1 MDDVYAFIEAEEHP
15 RCRAP
20 WAAAEGCPVVVFGLL
35 GARAGDGRRNCIGEE
50 FAWTELLII
59 LATVL
64 QRWRLT
70 LASAPPRPQAIVTV
84 QPDKLSM
91 TPQPRKA

>member
-1 MDDVYAFIEAEEHP
+1 MYAAPGTFDPDRWEPE
-15 RCRAP
+15 RAK
-20 WAAAEGCPVVVFGLL
+20 GLNRSSFL
-35 GARAGDGRRNCIGEE
+35 AFGDGRRKCIGEE

-70 LASAPPRPQAIVTV
+70 LASAPPRPQAKSRSSRTNC
-84 QPDKLSM
+84 
-91 TPQPRKA
+91 R